1 MDLTRDLR
9 SADAGPDAF
18 AALAASVAA
27 VALVP
32 VVPAAA
38 AVVIGVV
45 AVVGAAGCEPPSW
58 RHQVWLRS
66 TCAGCTVVVLTPEVS
81 GLEEAFSSTCK
92 RSRLVS
98 SEARDAGKTVV
109 VAGTVDEATVGNDV
123 ACEARTGIVESDV
136 VGAPATSAG
145 GDVSVTA
152 GAEVGT
158 VDCDDTAGVAESTVV
173 RPAASPKATVVDM
186 GRARDWVSGN
196 GFDDDAQASWDGIVT
211 GTGIDTGRVR
221 SALPWE

>member
-45 AVVGAAGCEPPSW
+45 AVVGAAGWDPPSW
-58 RHQVWLRS
+58 RHQAWLRS
-66 TCAGCTVVVLTPEVS
+66 TCAGWTVVVLMPEVS
-81 GLEEAFSSTCK
+81 GLDAFSSTCK

-98 SEARDAGKTVV
+98 SEARDAGTTVV
-109 VAGTVDEATVGNDV
+109 VAGAVDEATVGNGV
-123 ACEARTGIVESDV
+123 ACDARTGIVENDV
-136 VGAPATSAG
+136 VGAPASSVG

-158 VDCDDTAGVAESTVV
+158 VDCDDTSGVAESTVA
-173 RPAASPKATVVDM
+173 RPAASPRATVVDV
-186 GRARDWVSGN
+186 GRARDCVPGN
-196 GFDDDAQASWDGIVT
+196 GFDDDAHASWSGIVT